1 MIPMPSFTHDEP
13 ARYEDTKVPFNR
25 GANRSSIHQMEFLG
39 VTNASP
45 QEIPPK
51 FLNLLA
57 TLVGII
63 GKFPWYSTNV
73 ER

>member
-25 GANRSSIHQMEFLG
+25 GANRSSIRQKELLS

-51 FLNLLA
+51 FLQL
-57 TLVGII
+57 I
-63 GKFPWYSTNV
+63 GHISWHHWQVSLIFYKC
-73 ER
+73 